1 MLPLFLP
8 ALKSRGLGSASNPQP
23 VSHIR
28 NCRASR
34 HAFLDLDLIKLK
46 GLNPLTEPMVAEFA
60 NAARLK
66 LDATQGIAELGTAVP
81 KGTLFGH
88 APGTSVIRISGS
100 VNISMTVA
108 ICSENREEN
117 MFQFTEAALAL
128 FNTALSR
135 SF

>member
-1 MLPLFLP
+1 M
-8 ALKSRGLGSASNPQP
+8 
-23 VSHIR
+23 
-28 NCRASR
+28 
-34 HAFLDLDLIKLK
+34 
-46 GLNPLTEPMVAEFA
+46 AEFA

-66 LDATQGIAELGTAVP
+66 LDATQGIAELGTAEP

>member
-1 MLPLFLP
+1 M
-8 ALKSRGLGSASNPQP
+8 
-23 VSHIR
+23 
-28 NCRASR
+28 
-34 HAFLDLDLIKLK
+34 
-46 GLNPLTEPMVAEFA
+46 AEFA

-66 LDATQGIAELGTAVP
+66 LDATRGIAELRTAGP

-100 VNISMTVA
+100 FFFMTVA
-108 ICSENREEN
+108 ICSENRVEN